1 MPPLPILDHAAVAQR
16 LREGRRPFHAAYY
29 AMYSSLWQG
38 IVTAPELMLLPLDDH
53 LVHRGDGIFETFKCV
68 AGRLYNLPAH
78 LDRCMAG
85 AARIGLP
92 LAMDRNALTEAVAQT
107 VRAGGRRDCLVRLF
121 LARGPGGMGVS
132 PYECPQPAAYV
143 IAYELKPSFM
153 VQHPGGARVRSSTVP
168 VKPPPFANIKSVNYL
183 YNVLM
188 KKEAVDAGVDFV
200 VSFDEAGHLAE
211 GATENAGLVTADGAL
226 LVPRPDRILPGT
238 TMQRAL
244 ELAEQL
250 VTDGRLARTGTAD
263 LARAD
268 LARAAEILIFGTT
281 PDVTAVVEFD
291 GRAVGDG
298 RPGPVARALGALLEQ
313 DIRSNP
319 ERQTVVFP

>member
-1 MPPLPILDHAAVAQR
+1 
-16 LREGRRPFHAAYY
+16 
-29 AMYSSLWQG
+29 
-38 IVTAPELMLLPLDDH
+38 
-53 LVHRGDGIFETFKCV
+53 
-68 AGRLYNLPAH
+68 
-78 LDRCMAG
+78 
-85 AARIGLP
+85 
-92 LAMDRNALTEAVAQT
+92 
-107 VRAGGRRDCLVRLF
+107 
-121 LARGPGGMGVS
+121 
-132 PYECPQPAAYV
+132 
-143 IAYELKPSFM
+143 
-153 VQHPGGARVRSSTVP
+153 
-168 VKPPPFANIKSVNYL
+168 
-183 YNVLM
+183 
-188 KKEAVDAGVDFV
+188 
-200 VSFDEAGHLAE
+200 
-211 GATENAGLVTADGAL
+211 
-226 LVPRPDRILPGT
+226 
-238 TMQRAL
+238 MQRAL